1 MHEPSRRR
9 LNPPLTKFFSPFP
22 PFFMSAKAAQLSP
35 ALVVRKGQAVPTAG
49 QDPAA
54 PGLPPVHAPA
64 LTALTL
70 KLDDERYRRLK
81 SLGLRR
87 PRRSSQDILVAAL
100 DAYLAAQGA

>member
-1 MHEPSRRR
+1 
-9 LNPPLTKFFSPFP
+9 
-22 PFFMSAKAAQLSP
+22 MSAKAAQLSST
-35 ALVVRKGQAVPTAG
+35 LVVRKGQAIPSTT
-49 QDPAA
+49 QDPPA
-54 PGLPPVHAPA
+54 PGLPPVHPPA

-81 SLGLRR
+81 NLGLRR